1 MTSTYTRNWTLGRER
16 LDTIARNTDPETRRH
31 LEEIGICEGWQ
42 CLEIGAGS
50 GSLSEWMAGRVEP
63 GGKVIASDLETR
75 GLTKLQAA
83 NLEVKTLDVDK
94 DPLPGGN
101 DLIVARYSLE
111 WLDDPQAVIDKM
123 IGALAPHGWLLIE
136 SNDWGALPP
145 IGAGAPLMLRK
156 VREEFFDF
164 LSQLRGYHPDLGRQ
178 LVGILESRG
187 LVSVGATGR
196 SMLLRGKSPDIQ
208 LYKYE
213 LEMVAG
219 QMIGAGRLT
228 EMDLAAVLKI
238 YDDPKLC
245 MMSPMTITAWGRKPG

>member
-1 MTSTYTRNWTLGRER
+1 MTATYTRNWTLGRER
-16 LDTIARNTDPETRRH
+16 LETIASNADPETRRH

-50 GSLSEWMAGRVEP
+50 GSLAQWIAGRVEP
-63 GGKVIASDLETR
+63 GKVIAADVETR
-75 GLTKLQAA
+75 SLAKLKAP
-83 NLEVKTLDVDK
+83 NLEVRTLDVDK
-94 DPLPGGN
+94 DELPGGN
-101 DLIVARYSLE
+101 DLVVARYLFE
-111 WLDDPQAVIDKM
+111 WLEDPQAVLDK
-123 IGALAPHGWLLIE
+123 IIASLAPHGWLVLE

-145 IGAGAPLMLRK
+145 IGTGAPLMLRK

-164 LSQLRGYHPDLGRQ
+164 SGQLRGYNPDIGRQ
-178 LVGILESRG
+178 LVGILETRG
-187 LVSVGATGR
+187 LESVGATGR
-196 SMLLRGKSPDIQ
+196 SVLLRGKSPDIQ

-213 LEMVAG
+213 LEMVGA

-245 MMSPMTITAWGRKPG
+245 MMSPMTITAWGRKHG